1 MPETKFRTR
10 CEFCSAPFN
19 VLSKQEG
26 LTVKCPKCSK
36 NFVVKIIGE
45 SPNASNAI
53 AVDQATLSTVNIIG
67 TETTRS
73 QAQASS
79 RLSKEIDAPNS
90 SERQSL
96 PLEKTIGTL
105 GRFEL
110 KAILGQGAFGRVFR
124 AYDPQLDRMLALK
137 VPLFA
142 EDERQKA
149 ARFQVEAKA
158 AGRLHHPNIVP
169 TFDSGCVGNQFYIAS
184 QFIDGKTLSSVIK
197 SQSIEFTQ
205 AAKWTASIARALAYA
220 HEMGIVHRDV
230 KPQNIMLDN
239 RSEPQLM
246 DFGLAKRV
254 NEDSGMTT
262 EGVLLGTPAYMSPEQ
277 AQGDTINI
285 GPRSDQYAVG
295 VILYELLSGQRPFEG
310 PPHAVIAQILTSEPV
325 ELRKLTPLIPLDLE
339 AIAQKSMNKDMNQR
353 YASCIELAE
362 DLDRWLR
369 GEATLARPVSSLEK
383 LRRWSQRHRQLAFF
397 IVTLSVVLL
406 AAMFAISAA
415 FVRTSI
421 AKAQADKNLVEAEKQ
436 TAIALDEKQRAEQ
449 QSAIAVAEKK
459 RADEKTDEAMKNLV
473 LMERAK
479 ADAEEAAAKA
489 TKLGYQPVLRRVYSA
504 YQDGMIGFEKSRF
517 EKISPKLQ
525 GWERNFIAN
534 LLRDEDSKVA
544 IAGGSEGSGI
554 YAAHFSADGSVLM
567 YSNRA
572 GEFKSCNPRSG
583 AVVRKVP
590 LDLKQ
595 PIAEFAIDTA
605 GTRVIL
611 LSSKC
616 TELILANAETG
627 EVVDRKT
634 IPDFSPPLIST
645 PTSFPSRLTFDADLK
660 HGIVVF
666 PTDSFEITISNE
678 RKLQITKLPSDPGK
692 DSKKESINML
702 WEKYPYGRL
711 VQTAGDDFAFFSDGQ
726 RAQVLLDLRGADV
739 KKIPLAL
746 PGNCGYP
753 TAFAV
758 NKSGTEL
765 ALGLEDRSV
774 LVWSL
779 SENRKLTSIK
789 SQGWRVMQLEYSPN
803 GDVLFCQNI
812 IGGFLYRTQWN
823 DSNYVSKVEAP
834 SKIKQIY
841 AIQKSFPSNPE
852 VVCLTEG
859 QELIVAPMRGSA
871 APRRIKTEGLEKIA
885 VTDDGLYFG
894 GYNATNKEVVIA
906 EIANPERSLARI
918 KNVEMERLSQPIR
931 HHWETLSAH
940 LIQLSSLGG
949 IAFDV
954 NAKIVVVANETGTT
968 TAYTF
973 SGDKKWSLD
982 AKRPTSTP
990 VIGHS
995 HGVVATQ
1002 GSGTVD
1008 LNSGERPHNSSV
1020 GSIHAQV
1027 LTFSSQSLNVVAPFE
1042 GMASFSKGG
1051 GIMIGHVKTITHA
1064 AFLPDDKRVFTGSKD
1079 GTVRI
1084 WNTDEFGETNSF
1096 QAQEIDE
1103 VLTLCRLDNPIGG
1116 FCFFDDGQVLV
1127 AVSEAGELRVFDAT
1141 SRSGTR

>member
-1 MPETKFRTR
+1 MPETKYRTR

-53 AVDQATLSTVNIIG
+53 AVDQATLSTVNKIG

-262 EGVLLGTPAYMSPEQ
+262 EGALLGTPAYMSPEQ

-295 VILYELLSGQRPFEG
+295 VILYELLSGQRPFDG
-310 PPHAVIAQILTSEPV
+310 PPHAVLAQILTSEPV
-325 ELRKLTPLIPLDLE
+325 ELRKLNSQIPLDLE
-339 AIAQKSMNKDMNQR
+339 AIAQKSMNKDMKQR
-353 YASCIELAE
+353 FASCIELAE

-479 ADAEEAAAKA
+479 ADAEDAAAKA
-489 TKLGYQPVLRRVYSA
+489 TKLGYQPVLRRIYSA
-504 YQDGMIGFEKSRF
+504 YQDGLIGFEKSRF

-525 GWERNFIAN
+525 GWERNLIAN
-534 LLRDEDSKVA
+534 LLRDEDSTVA
-544 IAGGSEGSGI
+544 IADDSGM
-554 YAAHFSADGSVLM
+554 AFAHFSADGSVLIG
-567 YSNRA
+567 SNPA
-572 GEFKSCNPRSG
+572 GELKVCNPRNG
-583 AVVRKVP
+583 AIVRKVA
-590 LDLKQ
+590 LDSKQ
-595 PIAEFAIDTA
+595 PISPFAVDST
-605 GTRVIL
+605 GTWLVGLTGKAPEVIL
-611 LSSKC
+611 V
-616 TELILANAETG
+616 NVETG
-627 EVVDRKT
+627 EVVDKKA
-634 IPDFSPPLIST
+634 IPDFAPPLISP
-645 PTSFPSRLTFDADLK
+645 PTGFPSRLTFDAALK
-660 HGIVVF
+660 HGTIVS
-666 PTDSFEITISNE
+666 PSDSFEVTISND
-678 RKLQITKLPSDPGK
+678 RKLQVTKLPPTTGK
-692 DSKKESINML
+692 DSKQESINLL
-702 WEKYPYGRL
+702 WDKYPNGRL
-711 VQTAGDDFAFFSDGQ
+711 VQTVGDDFTFFSDGQ
-726 RAQVLLDLRGADV
+726 RVQILLDLRGAEV
-739 KKIPLAL
+739 KKVPLAL
-746 PGNCGYP
+746 PSNCGFP

-779 SENRKLTSIK
+779 SENRKLTSMK

-803 GDVLFCQNI
+803 GEILYCRNM
-812 IGGFLYRTQWN
+812 IGRGFLYRTQSN
-823 DSNYVSKVEAP
+823 DSNYVSKVATP

-859 QELIVAPMRGSA
+859 QELIVAPLRGSA

-954 NAKIVVVANETGTT
+954 KAKIVVVANETGTT

-982 AKRPTSTP
+982 AKRPTYTP
-990 VIGHS
+990 VIGYS

-1008 LNSGERPHNSSV
+1008 LDSGKRPQDNSGTGPRE
-1020 GSIHAQV
+1020 AQV
-1027 LTFSSQSLNVVAPFE
+1027 LTFSNQSPHVVTPILD
-1042 GMASFSKGG
+1042 MASFTKGG
-1051 GIMIGHVKTITHA
+1051 GVMIGHVKRITHA
-1064 AFLPDDKRVFTGSKD
+1064 EVLPDDKRIFTGSMD

-1084 WNTDEFGETNSF
+1084 WNSDEFGETNSF

-1103 VLTLCRLDNPIGG
+1103 VLTLCRLDSPIGG
-1116 FCFFDDGQVLV
+1116 LCFFEDGQVLV
-1127 AVSEAGELRVFDAT
+1127 AVSEVGELRVFDAT
-1141 SRSGTR
+1141 SLSGTR